1 MLHLT
6 TGAFDQMASWARER
20 LPEEACGLLAGR
32 RREDEAW
39 VERVFCLENEEH
51 SSEHF
56 TISAASQLRCI
67 REARAAGL
75 QVLGN
80 WHSHPQTPARPSKED
95 LRLANDPG
103 AVYVIVSLEDPDWPS
118 IVAYAQDEKRAV
130 RRLMVTHDA

>member
-6 TGAFDQMASWARER
+6 TGAFDQMADWAREH
-20 LPEEACGLLAGR
+20 LPEEVCGLLAGR
-32 RREDEAW
+32 REGDDAR
-39 VERVFCLENEEH
+39 VERVFCLENEDH

-75 QVLGN
+75 KILGN

-103 AVYVIVSLEDPDWPS
+103 AIYVIVSLEDPCWPS
-118 IVAYAQDEKRAV
+118 IVAYAQDEKRKV
-130 RRLMVTHDA
+130 SRLMIGHDA

>member
-6 TGAFDQMASWARER
+6 TDAFEEMAAWARRR

-32 RREDEAW
+32 RQGDEAW
-39 VERVFCLENEEH
+39 VERVFCLENEDH
-51 SSEHF
+51 SPEHF
-56 TISAASQLRCI
+56 TISAASQLLCI
-67 REARAAGL
+67 REARSAGL

-103 AVYVIVSLEDPDWPS
+103 AIYVIVSLEDPDWPS
-118 IVAYAQDEKRAV
+118 VVAYTQGEKRKV
-130 RRLMVTHDA
+130 SRLMVTHDA